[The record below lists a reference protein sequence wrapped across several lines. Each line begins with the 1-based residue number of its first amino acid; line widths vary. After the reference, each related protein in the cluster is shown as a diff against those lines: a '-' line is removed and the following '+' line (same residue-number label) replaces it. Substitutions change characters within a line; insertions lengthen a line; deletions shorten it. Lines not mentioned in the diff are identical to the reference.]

1 MTKEQIKDIVRNQL
15 STKRI
20 VLFGAGTVAE
30 EFYLEHKDK
39 MNITHCVS
47 NIESEWGKQAFLGE
61 LDVCKYR
68 KEDIEEGDYMVV
80 CGPFAFRTIE
90 LQLYADGWMMY
101 ENFVE
106 SNIATAVFSGKKI
119 ALFYG
124 QCVLRDIYKCI
135 VQVPAFTEEYSSVFT
150 QTNKGQS
157 VVINRLLYHMK
168 DICDLYV
175 YTPKVLDRDSIYS
188 LGEDDLNDECKV
200 ISISNVVVSLYWPE
214 VEMDST
220 IYNEWYLHPYNTPR
234 DLDFY
239 HTLYRRADLNINKMV
254 LNGDTT
260 GKIIEVLSDD
270 NFYSEK
276 EAIRNVRLALRS
288 VDIAERQID
297 VTIGDYI
304 KENYAKKMLFQNSVH
319 ATKFIIWE
327 YVRRLLAK
335 LEVSEEEV
343 LTLEQQSPMHIH
355 EGGDVPIYPSVAK
368 SLNLEFANES
378 YQYGVITGSGIQ
390 YMTFREYMEHYIEY
404 TRKAMKIKMMW

>member
-20 VLFGAGTVAE
+20 VLFGAGVVAE

-47 NIESEWGKQAFLGE
+47 NMESEWGKQAFLGE

-90 LQLYADGWMMY
+90 LQLYADGWKFY
-101 ENFVE
+101 EHFVE
-106 SNIATAVFSGKKI
+106 SKIATAIFSGKKI

-124 QCVLRDIYKCI
+124 LCILRDVHKCLI
-135 VQVPAFTEEYSSVFT
+135 QVPAFDKEYSAVFT

-175 YTPKVLDRDSIYS
+175 YTPKILDRDSAYS
-188 LGEDDLNDECKV
+188 LSESDFKEDCKIV
-200 ISISNVVVSLYWPE
+200 SLSNLLVSLYWPE
-214 VEMDST
+214 ISIEATSFNDFY
-220 IYNEWYLHPYNTPR
+220 IHPYNSRR
-234 DLDFY
+234 DSDFY
-239 HTLYRRADLNINKMV
+239 HTLYRKADLNINKMV
-254 LNGDTT
+254 SNGDSTE
-260 GKIIEVLSDD
+260 KIMKVLSSDEY
-270 NFYSEK
+270 YSENEVK
-276 EAIRNVRLALRS
+276 KNFRITMRS
-288 VDIAERQID
+288 IDIAERRVD
-297 VTIGDYI
+297 VRIGDFI
-304 KENYAKKMLFQNSVH
+304 KETYNKKMLYQNYTH
-319 ATKFIIWE
+319 PTKYILWE
-327 YVRRLLAK
+327 YVRRLLQVIGIPDK
-335 LEVSEEEV
+335 DTW
-343 LTLEQQSPMHIH
+343 TLEEKCPRVIH

-368 SLNLEFANES
+368 NLNLEFVNES
-378 YQYGVITGSGIQ
+378 YRYEVMTGNGIQ